1 MDLSW
6 WNLIPTYFDGTAFTL
21 GSFPV
26 RWYGIMYI
34 FAFATGYLTLL
45 HINKKENLGYT
56 KEQFDSLF
64 TWIIAGIIIGAVCY
78 LSIFWASVTAKRHKW
93 DEFLGGSVL
102 CIFACG
108 LAWLVCHYYQII

>member
-56 KEQFDSLF
+56 
-64 TWIIAGIIIGAVCY
+64 
-78 LSIFWASVTAKRHKW
+78 
-93 DEFLGGSVL
+93 
-102 CIFACG
+102 
-108 LAWLVCHYYQII
+108 

>member
-1 MDLSW
+1 MESDS
-6 WNLIPTYFDGTAFTL
+6 TYFDGTAFTL

-56 KEQFDSLF
+56 KEQFDSLPPRLRVPRPI
-64 TWIIAGIIIGAVCY
+64 W
-78 LSIFWASVTAKRHKW
+78 SIPAAATPPQKPSA
-93 DEFLGGSVL
+93 
-102 CIFACG
+102 A
-108 LAWLVCHYYQII
+108 